1 MSFMWRCLTDLV
13 AIHFVYLFIFCISFL
28 TLCLYMMNV
37 ENLEHTEVAKETKFL
52 CFPETK
58 FP

>member
-1 MSFMWRCLTDLV
+1 MSLTDLV

-37 ENLEHTEVAKETKFL
+37 ENLEHTEVAKENI
-52 CFPETK
+52 P
-58 FP
+58 